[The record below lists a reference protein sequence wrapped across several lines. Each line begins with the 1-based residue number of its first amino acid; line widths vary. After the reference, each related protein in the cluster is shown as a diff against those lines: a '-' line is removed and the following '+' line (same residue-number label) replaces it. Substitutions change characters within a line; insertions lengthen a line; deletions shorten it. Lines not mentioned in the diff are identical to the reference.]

1 MASNILIKRSTGSTA
16 PGTITFGELA
26 ITTGA
31 NGTQANA
38 GDRLFIGDNNGAAQI
53 VGGRYFMDMLDHVH
67 GTLTAS
73 SSVIVD
79 SNSKIDVWNVD
90 DITLDSNVITTSTTD
105 ADLIFRANGTGKL
118 VIEDGQE
125 LEFGTTGDVELS
137 YNDSDAVLDVK
148 RVAGTPDL
156 RIADDMKLIFG
167 NNKDVSFVYD
177 ETTSDK
183 LKIDGADIEVGTTS
197 TSKVNF
203 ANTTDASNVATAA
216 VTVAGGLGVAA
227 TAYIKDLNV
236 DDNTTI
242 GTASGDSLTVNA
254 TATFQNDVTFNG
266 TTNISGST
274 AQTGDIQIDNL
285 KLDGNTLST
294 INSVQELILDPDPA
308 TDAGGLVIIKGDL
321 QIDGTT
327 TTVNSASMSVNDPTI
342 ELGDPT
348 TPVTLTAS
356 AAGGQADVVVDAVDQ
371 LQVGDAVTSTTTGIA
386 GSTVIS
392 AINAG
397 TKTVTLSNNLTQT
410 MAAGSVLVT
419 VTGADDQL
427 DRGVKVHYNASG
439 TNQFGFFG
447 YDRTGGADGAGAWTF
462 IENATDTNT
471 VFGVTGNR
479 GTVVLGDLELDTDL
493 VVEYGGTGVSTF
505 TTNGIVY
512 GNGTSPMQVTAA
524 ANMASPGTGSDVST
538 SYQVLTVTAAGVPV
552 WTDTIDGGTF

>member
-38 GDRLFIGDNNGAAQI
+38 GDRLFVGDNNGAAQI
-53 VGGRYFMDMLDHVH
+53 VGGRYFMDMLDHVQ

-73 SSVIVD
+73 SSVLVD
-79 SNSKIDVWNVD
+79 SNSKIDTWNVD
-90 DITLDSNVITTSTTD
+90 DITLDANVITTSTTD

-137 YNDSDAVLDVK
+137 FNDSDAVLDIK
-148 RVAGTPDL
+148 RVGATTPDL
-156 RIADDMKLIFG
+156 RIADDMKLNFG
-167 NNKDVSFVYD
+167 NTKDASIRYD

-183 LKIDGADIEVGTTS
+183 IQVEGADWNYGTGVQ
-197 TSKVNF
+197 VNF
-203 ANTTDASNVATAA
+203 ADTTDASNVATAS
-216 VTVAGGLGVAA
+216 VTFAGGIGVAA

-254 TATFQNDVTFNG
+254 TTTFQNGVTFNG
-266 TTNISGST
+266 QTTISGST

-294 INSVQELILDPDPA
+294 INSVQELILDPDPT

-348 TPVTLTAS
+348 TPVTLTAE
-356 AAGGQADVVVDAVDQ
+356 AAGGQAIVVVDAIDQ
-371 LQVGDAVTSTTTGIA
+371 LQVGDSVTSTTAGIPN
-386 GSTVIS
+386 STVIN
-392 AINAG
+392 AINTG
-397 TKTVTLSNNLTQT
+397 NKQVTLSNNLSQT
-410 MAAGSVLVT
+410 MAVGSVLVT
-419 VTGADDQL
+419 VSGADDQL
-427 DRGVKVHYNASG
+427 DRGVKVHYNNSG

-493 VVEYGGTGVSTF
+493 EVQFGGTGVGSF
-505 TTNGIVY
+505 TSKGIIY
-512 GNGTSPMQVTAA
+512 GNGTGALQVTAE
-524 ANMASPGTGSDVST
+524 ANMASPGTGADATT
-538 SYQVLTVTAAGVPV
+538 SFQVLTVTAAGVPV